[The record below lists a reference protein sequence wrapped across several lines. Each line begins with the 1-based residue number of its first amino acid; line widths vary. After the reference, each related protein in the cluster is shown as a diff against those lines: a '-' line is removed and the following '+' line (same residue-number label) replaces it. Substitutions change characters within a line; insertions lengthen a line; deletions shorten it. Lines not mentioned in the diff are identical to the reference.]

1 MAELSSPIP
10 NASWP
15 VFSQISRGQNF
26 RVHNCQ
32 RARADSRKLDKQSL
46 LPKKELRLLTNLRL
60 LPPSSPY
67 SLASSTN
74 EARDVVLILRCSSYM
89 SGVYG

>member
-1 MAELSSPIP
+1 MGCMRVPLIAESSLPIP
-10 NASWP
+10 NTFWPGFSWGFLIFVRP
-15 VFSQISRGQNF
+15 GSYQRVLAESRE
-26 RVHNCQ
+26 
-32 RARADSRKLDKQSL
+32 LDKQSL

-74 EARDVVLILRCSSYM
+74 QLRKIK
-89 SGVYG
+89 